1 MELTPVRLAHGLCV
15 SCILLQQEGFMQ
27 ELVGR
32 AAAVMQQANRTYLS
46 YEDCGERTSTARGSS
61 MI

>member
-1 MELTPVRLAHGLCV
+1 
-15 SCILLQQEGFMQ
+15 MQ